1 VRSAH
6 ERIPLCEIYDPVRQE
21 YLDDEAHMSDKQFD
35 FSKFVADIEKREY
48 KPELK
53 QEELTPARRLNIL
66 YRELW
71 QNRIVW
77 RGR

>member
-1 VRSAH
+1 
-6 ERIPLCEIYDPVRQE
+6 
-21 YLDDEAHMSDKQFD
+21 MSDKQFD
-35 FSKFVADIEKREY
+35 FSKFVADIEKREHR
-48 KPELK
+48 PEAK